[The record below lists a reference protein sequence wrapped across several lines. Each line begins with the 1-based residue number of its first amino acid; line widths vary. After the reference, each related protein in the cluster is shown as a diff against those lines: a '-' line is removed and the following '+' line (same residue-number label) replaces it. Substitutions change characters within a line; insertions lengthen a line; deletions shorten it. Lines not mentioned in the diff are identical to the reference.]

1 VTEFSAR
8 TRAANLDRLASETFD
23 VLVVGGGVV
32 GSGVARDAA
41 TRGLRTALVERDD
54 FASGTSGKTSRLVHG
69 GLRYLREYR
78 VGLVRQAVRERD
90 RLLATAPSLV
100 HPLPFVIPAY
110 RDRRPSS
117 AALRFGL
124 FLYDFLSRDK
134 TVPRRVWL
142 RPGEARMREPRLDSN
157 HLRGAGIYYDAWTDD
172 ARLVLAIVKD
182 AAAAGAVVANHAG
195 VAELLRTDG
204 AVRGARIHDA
214 IRGTSME
221 CRARVIVNA
230 TGVTLDDL
238 RTATPVPTIRPTK
251 GIHVFL
257 PRSKVGNREA
267 LALTVRKDGRVVF
280 VLPWGDLALVGTTDT
295 DFHGDPREV
304 LPDASD
310 VDYLLAVVNDAFPDA
325 HVGPEDVVSAYAG
338 LRPLLRKGRSDVSE
352 SEVSR
357 EHVTFEDID
366 GLLSVAGGKLTTH
379 RAMAED
385 VVDRV
390 AARLDRRL
398 PCVTRDRPFGPE
410 TRPLGEFSALGLDEP
425 VALHLQDRT
434 TPHAIRPYL
443 DRPNGRERL
452 IPDQPHLWAE
462 VELALDEE
470 MALSL
475 ADVLIRRLGLF
486 YVTSDQAL
494 GVADAVADRMARFLG
509 WDDATTDREVAAY
522 AEIVRKHRAF
532 RERHGR

>member
-1 VTEFSAR
+1 MGDGFD
-8 TRAANLDRLASETFD
+8 RASNLQRLADEQFD

-117 AALRFGL
+117 AALRVGL

-182 AAAAGAVVANHAG
+182 AASAGAVVANHAG
-195 VAELLRTDG
+195 VVELLRTDG
-204 AVRGARIHDA
+204 AVRGARIRDA

-230 TGVTLDDL
+230 TGVTLDEL

-251 GIHVFL
+251 GIHIFL

-310 VDYLLAVVNDAFPDA
+310 VEYLLAVVNDVFDWTLL
-325 HVGPEDVVSAYAG
+325 VVSSEQATS
-338 LRPLLRKGRSDVSE
+338 LSE
-352 SEVSR
+352 SQ
-357 EHVTFEDID
+357 
-366 GLLSVAGGKLTTH
+366 
-379 RAMAED
+379 
-385 VVDRV
+385 
-390 AARLDRRL
+390 L
-398 PCVTRDRPFGPE
+398 P
-410 TRPLGEFSALGLDEP
+410 
-425 VALHLQDRT
+425 
-434 TPHAIRPYL
+434 
-443 DRPNGRERL
+443 
-452 IPDQPHLWAE
+452 
-462 VELALDEE
+462 
-470 MALSL
+470 
-475 ADVLIRRLGLF
+475 
-486 YVTSDQAL
+486 
-494 GVADAVADRMARFLG
+494 
-509 WDDATTDREVAAY
+509 
-522 AEIVRKHRAF
+522 
-532 RERHGR
+532 